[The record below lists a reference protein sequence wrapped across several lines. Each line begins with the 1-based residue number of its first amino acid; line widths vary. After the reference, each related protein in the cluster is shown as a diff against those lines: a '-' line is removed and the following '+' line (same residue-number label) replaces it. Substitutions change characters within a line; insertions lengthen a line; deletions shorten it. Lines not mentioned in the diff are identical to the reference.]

1 VDGCPRTNSSLHTRE
16 CSRYAGLNGQVNTRG
31 MSRHADPVRLVT
43 AFTKGAA
50 ERRLPSHRAASNVR
64 PAGRAHQ
71 VQSTCTALA
80 GMIAD
85 DNGCH
90 SLIAI
95 RTVDSLPQVFKM
107 LDDMLDEAGF
117 TFIMGTC
124 NEG

>member
-1 VDGCPRTNSSLHTRE
+1 
-16 CSRYAGLNGQVNTRG
+16 
-31 MSRHADPVRLVT
+31 
-43 AFTKGAA
+43 
-50 ERRLPSHRAASNVR
+50 
-64 PAGRAHQ
+64 
-71 VQSTCTALA
+71 
-80 GMIAD
+80 MIAD